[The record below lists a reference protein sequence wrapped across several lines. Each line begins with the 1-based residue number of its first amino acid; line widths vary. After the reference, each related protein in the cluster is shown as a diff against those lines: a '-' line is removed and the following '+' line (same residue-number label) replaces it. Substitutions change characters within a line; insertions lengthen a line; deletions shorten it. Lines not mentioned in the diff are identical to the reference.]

1 MHAFQTHKISA
12 FLLFLATEY
21 LVILAIG
28 AANGMLTA
36 GNWQPLVTFAGKI
49 KDVPGRAT
57 AILNKHHRRQTTL
70 AELSMQISAYITAKN
85 NNISTQEFGPVL
97 MVINKLRQSLGSS
110 GCTLNEKAI
119 AAAAAIE
126 FVRGGISE
134 FFGIAA
140 NSYQAANNA
149 CLTTD
154 SAPTADG
161 NGANGVGAI
170 PGAADALADSDAS
183 EKPAQIAEVTAAG
196 FASLKANNGI
206 TEAQL
211 SNAGSSSCKLFSAGA
226 NSVLTTTGVT
236 KTVPYA
242 LGYLNKPADGT
253 SIINAD
259 GTTLAAGAR
268 GNSRAT
274 MGKYAHACD
283 KVVLIA
289 SDAAVGADERD
300 IKDHGTITEMSE
312 LKTAINNLI
321 LKKKGEPAAGDATAI
336 NKHIK
341 DHYTPRKDDFSKFW
355 QKLKEVTIPPE
366 ITGTQA
372 TTLDQVRDLGQLA
385 GALAFYAGKNANDL
399 KIGIEELQAKKSK
412 TQAKIETQIC
422 SEKEDAET
430 CRQEK
435 TASTTTRKKKDQNVY

>member
-1 MHAFQTHKISA
+1 MHAFQTHKIFA

-21 LVILAIG
+21 LVILARG

-119 AAAAAIE
+119 AAAAATE

-154 SAPTADG
+154 SASTADR
-161 NGANGVGAI
+161 NGVNGVAAI
-170 PGAADALADSDAS
+170 PGAAAALGNSDAS
-183 EKPAQIAEVTAAG
+183 EKPAGITEVTATG

-211 SNAGSSSCKLFSAGA
+211 SVGGPSSCKLFSAGTQ
-226 NSVLTTTGVT
+226 SVLTTTGVPN
-236 KTVPYA
+236 TVPYA
-242 LGYLNKPADGT
+242 LGYLNKPSDGTSTITADGT
-253 SIINAD
+253 K
-259 GTTLAAGAR
+259 LAPGEAGYQR
-268 GNSRAT
+268 NT
-274 MGKYAHACD
+274 MAKYAHAYD

-289 SDAAVGADERD
+289 SDAAVGADDRD
-300 IKDHGTITEMSE
+300 IKNHAILTEMSE
-312 LKTAINNLI
+312 QKTAINNLI
-321 LKKKGEPAAGDATAI
+321 LKKKGEPAAGDAKAI

-355 QKLKEVTIPPE
+355 QKLKEVTIHPE

-372 TTLDQVRDLGQLA
+372 AMLDQVRDL
-385 GALAFYAGKNANDL
+385 
-399 KIGIEELQAKKSK
+399 
-412 TQAKIETQIC
+412 
-422 SEKEDAET
+422 
-430 CRQEK
+430 
-435 TASTTTRKKKDQNVY
+435 